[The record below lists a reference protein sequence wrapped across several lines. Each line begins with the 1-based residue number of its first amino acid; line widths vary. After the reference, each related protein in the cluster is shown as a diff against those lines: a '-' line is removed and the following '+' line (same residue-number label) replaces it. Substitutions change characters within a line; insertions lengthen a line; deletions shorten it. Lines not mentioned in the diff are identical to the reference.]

1 MLHIC
6 ITIRIVWTLLICRIR
21 GSGSCGIPLAGSRI
35 PDHVFDISYLI
46 DPFLSLEG
54 DIFYPEQQD
63 KENYEFEMER
73 IKLFKRMAQQN

>member
-1 MLHIC
+1 M
-6 ITIRIVWTLLICRIR
+6 
-21 GSGSCGIPLAGSRI
+21 
-35 PDHVFDISYLI
+35 FDISYLI

-63 KENYEFEMER
+63 KENYEFAMER